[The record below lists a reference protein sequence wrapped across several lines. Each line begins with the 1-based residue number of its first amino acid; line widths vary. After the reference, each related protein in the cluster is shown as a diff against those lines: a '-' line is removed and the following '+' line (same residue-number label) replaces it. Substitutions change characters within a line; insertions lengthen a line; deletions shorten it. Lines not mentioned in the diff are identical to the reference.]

1 MDDPA
6 SRFPRREAAPDGAG
20 AGRIAPRAGP
30 SGGRSRYGAIVRHIR
45 ANLSRRITVKELAGI
60 ASLSV
65 FQLSRAFR
73 REHATTPYRLVLDLR
88 IQHAKDR
95 LSAGATISETALQA
109 GFADQS
115 HFTRHF
121 KRLTG
126 MTPKRYS
133 RMAGPAAAAA
143 NDSPSAGK
151 PEQPRPGR

>member
-6 SRFPRREAAPDGAG
+6 SRFPCRAAAPDARVGSDG
-20 AGRIAPRAGP
+20 DAPHPRP
-30 SGGRSRYGAIVRHIR
+30 SGGRSRYGAIVHHIR

-88 IQHAKDR
+88 IQHAMDR

-121 KRLTG
+121 KRHTG
-126 MTPKRYS
+126 MTPKRFT
-133 RMAGPAAAAA
+133 RAVAGPAGRAAGGSRPATR
-143 NDSPSAGK
+143 SEPS
-151 PEQPRPGR
+151 R

>member
-6 SRFPRREAAPDGAG
+6 SQV
-20 AGRIAPRAGP
+20 APRTLAFGTSAASDADAATTRP
-30 SGGRSRYGAIVRHIR
+30 TCSRSRYGAIVHHIR
-45 ANLSRRITVKELAGI
+45 SNLSSRITVKELAAI

-88 IQHAKDR
+88 IRHAKDR
-95 LSAGATISETALQA
+95 LCAGATILETALQA

-126 MTPKRYS
+126 MTPKSYS
-133 RMAGPAAAAA
+133 RTVADHAGRVARGSRPATR
-143 NDSPSAGK
+143 S
-151 PEQPRPGR
+151 GRRH

>member
-6 SRFPRREAAPDGAG
+6 SRFPCRAAAPDARVGSG
-20 AGRIAPRAGP
+20 GDAPRPRP
-30 SGGRSRYGAIVRHIR
+30 SGGRSRYAAIVHHIR

-88 IQHAKDR
+88 IQHAMDR
-95 LSAGATISETALQA
+95 LSAGATISETALQS

-126 MTPKRYS
+126 MTPKRFT
-133 RMAGPAAAAA
+133 RAVAGPAGRAAGGSRPATR
-143 NDSPSAGK
+143 SEPS
-151 PEQPRPGR
+151 R

>member
-6 SRFPRREAAPDGAG
+6 SYAAPRTPESGASPGSDGHAG
-20 AGRIAPRAGP
+20 IAGSPCGQ
-30 SGGRSRYGAIVRHIR
+30 SRYGAIVRHIR
-45 ANLSRRITVKELAGI
+45 SNLSRRITVKELAAI

-88 IQHAKDR
+88 IEHAKDR
-95 LSAGATISETALQA
+95 LSAGATILETALQA
-109 GFADQS
+109 GFSDQS

-126 MTPKRYS
+126 MTPKRFS
-133 RMAGPAAAAA
+133 RAVADHAGRAAGGARRAART
-143 NDSPSAGK
+143 G
-151 PEQPRPGR
+151 PRR